1 MATSALHYVK
11 RRSSSED
18 YALYDSV
25 RGANEQLSSNTTAAE
40 VTNSATYNG
49 LPSFD
54 SDGFSVGNNGGTN
67 RAPETYVGWAWKA
80 GNTWQS
86 NIDGTIG
93 STVNANTANGFS
105 IVKYVGDGNSAR
117 TVGHGLT
124 AKCDLVII
132 KGLDSADKWV
142 VQLPQL
148 GDNARMVL
156 EGTAAKTDDSTTAQ
170 AGNTTVFGI
179 GGDNAVNKSGD
190 EFIAYCWHSVSGY
203 SKISS
208 YTGNGSTQS
217 ITGLGFQPDWVLIK
231 ETSAAESWRV
241 FDSVR
246 GATERLFPDTNGAES
261 TGSDSLTSFDS
272 DGFSLGSSAGVN
284 ENTQTYLYMAFK
296 MN

>member
-1 MATSALHYVK
+1 MVWIKNRDLVRDHNLADAVQGPGKEITPNLTEAQEN
-11 RRSSSED
+11 RS
-18 YALYDSV
+18 
-25 RGANEQLSSNTTAAE
+25 
-40 VTNSATYNG
+40 VT
-49 LPSFD
+49 SFD
-54 SDGFSVGNNGGTN
+54 SDGFTLDNASGNYNDSSSN
-67 RAPETYVGWAWKA
+67 YIAWCWKA

-105 IVKYVGDGNSAR
+105 IVKYTGNDTVNA
-117 TVGHGLT
+117 TVGHGLGVQPR
-124 AKCDLVII
+124 LVIV
-132 KGLDSADKWV
+132 KRL
-142 VQLPQL
+142 
-148 GDNARMVL
+148 
-156 EGTAAKTDDSTTAQ
+156 
-170 AGNTTVFGI
+170 I
-179 GGDNAVNKSGD
+179 GGYNWMVGYLNDSDEQHSLYLNTNAARDNELTRSPQTFTTSTFKLGSVADDHINGNGN
-190 EFIAYCWHSVSGY
+190 EYIAYCFASKSGY
-203 SKISS
+203 SKIGT

-284 ENTQTYLYMAFK
+284 ENTQTYLYMAIK